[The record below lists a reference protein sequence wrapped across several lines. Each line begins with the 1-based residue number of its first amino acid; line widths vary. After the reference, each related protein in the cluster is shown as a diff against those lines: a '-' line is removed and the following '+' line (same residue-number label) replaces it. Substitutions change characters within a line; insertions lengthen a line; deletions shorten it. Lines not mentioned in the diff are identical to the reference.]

1 MKLSDINGIDTA
13 NLAQAYAIDWQHDFD
28 NQNYSYSELAEWQAF
43 FETLGKKFKLTDDFR
58 ENGII

>member
-13 NLAQAYAIDWQHDFD
+13 DLAQAYAIDWQHDFD

-43 FETLGKKFKLTDDFR
+43 FETLGNKFGLTEIFI
-58 ENGII
+58 ENGVI